1 MEGNICK
8 GILNTN
14 KVNCILLFVILMAS
28 TLAGGCGSK
37 YKSPADPLQ
46 RMNANASTASI
57 GDDVSLTPAELS
69 ALKSTGQVDKKI
81 SEKGMEDVV
90 VQYKHFVRKGRP
102 VVERASQRAEKY
114 LTHSRKA
121 FRDRGMP
128 EELAYLAIVES
139 GYNPVAMSPAG
150 AAGAWQFMPFTGT
163 RFGLQQD
170 WWMDERRDPYKSAEA
185 AADYLKK
192 LYSDFNDWH
201 LAIAAYNAGE
211 GKIGRALDKTG
222 AVSFFKL
229 TEKNHTL
236 DDKAQLREETKQYV
250 PRFLAICKIMRNLG
264 KLGFTPMDEKRVETV
279 VRIEVRPGTDLLA
292 MSKAVGMEWSE
303 FYAHN
308 AAYKRF
314 ISPTDR
320 PTNVYLPQS
329 RQQAARAYLQQSKNS
344 SFAGSSGWW
353 SYTVAKGDTWQ
364 KISQRASIPVSVL
377 QAANRGTGNPK
388 AGSVLLL
395 PGSASQQMPKY
406 MASAS
411 EKPASRAVPTPV
423 AVAEQNKNSQPV
435 AAQAAKGR
443 APAVAQASAPKAAK
457 ASTHTLQPGDNL
469 TKVAGMYNV
478 SVRELMAANDMEDP
492 NRIRQGQVLRIP
504 SAGAPSQLSM
514 QGRFVATA
522 PASSNSKSVA
532 KAEAVH
538 GASGSLGA
546 SQGRAP
552 AKKKTYT
559 VQAGDT
565 LWSIARKHNVQTKDL
580 LDWNNS
586 DGKNT
591 LRPGDTVVVLSDN

>member
-1 MEGNICK
+1 MEGNIHK
-8 GILNTN
+8 GIL
-14 KVNCILLFVILMAS
+14 KASRAKLVLLFIILMAS
-28 TLAGGCGSK
+28 ILAGGCGSK
-37 YKSPADPLQ
+37 QRSPNDPLQ
-46 RMNANASTASI
+46 RMNAKDSMAAL
-57 GDDVSLTPAELS
+57 GDDVELSAAEIS

-81 SEKGMEDVV
+81 SEKGMQDVV
-90 VQYKHFVRKGRP
+90 VQYKHYVRKGRP
-102 VVERASQRAEKY
+102 VVVRASQRAEKY

-121 FRDRGMP
+121 FRDRAMP

-139 GYNPVAMSPAG
+139 GYNPVAVSPAG

-192 LYSDFNDWH
+192 LYGDFNDWH

-250 PRFLAICKIMRNLG
+250 PRFLAICKIMRNLD
-264 KLGFTPMDEKRVETV
+264 KLGFTPIDEKSVENV

-303 FYAHN
+303 FHSHN
-308 AAYKRF
+308 AAYKRYV
-314 ISPTDR
+314 SPTDR
-320 PTNVYLPQS
+320 PSNVYLPQS
-329 RQQAARAYLQQSKNS
+329 RQQAARAFLQQSKA
-344 SFAGSSGWW
+344 FAGSAGWW

-364 KISQRASIPVSVL
+364 KISQRASVPVNVL
-377 QAANRGTGNPK
+377 QAANRATSVPK

-395 PGSASQQMPKY
+395 PGSASQQQPKY
-406 MASAS
+406 MASTR
-411 EKPASRAVPTPV
+411 EKPEARAVPVSV
-423 AVAEQNKNSQPV
+423 AQADNGKKSPPPAVQ
-435 AAQAAKGR
+435 QAAKGR
-443 APAVAQASAPKAAK
+443 AVAAAQTPAPKNAK
-457 ASTHTLQPGDNL
+457 ASTYTLQAGDNL
-469 TKVAGMYNV
+469 TKVANMHNV
-478 SVRELMAANDMEDP
+478 SLRELMAANDMEDA

-504 SAGAPSQLSM
+504 SADAPIQLSM

-522 PASSNSKSVA
+522 AAKPVKNKDIA
-532 KAEAVH
+532 KAETVH

-546 SQGRAP
+546 SQGQARVT
-552 AKKKTYT
+552 KKTYT

-586 DGKNT
+586 DGKSL
-591 LRPGDTVVVLSDN
+591 LRPGDSVVVLSNN